1 MNWSA
6 FWNMGGFA
14 FYVWTSYALAAVV
27 LVLNVVLPL
36 NRKRTVMRDLRRR
49 RALEEQR

>member
-6 FWNMGGFA
+6 FWEMGGFA

-27 LVLNVVLPL
+27 LALNVVVPM
-36 NRKRTVMRDLRRR
+36 VRR
-49 RALEEQR
+49 RAVLRNLRLRLAREERV

>member
-1 MNWSA
+1 MNWSD

-27 LVLNVVLPL
+27 LALNIVVPLARRHAVL
-36 NRKRTVMRDLRRR
+36 RDLRMRMAR
-49 RALEEQR
+49 GEGA

>member
-1 MNWSA
+1 MNWTA

-27 LVLNVVLPL
+27 LGLNVILPL
-36 NRKRTVMRDLRRR
+36 MRRRSVVRDLRVRLAR
-49 RALEEQR
+49 EERS

>member
-6 FWNMGGFA
+6 FWEMGGFA

-27 LVLNVVLPL
+27 LALNVVVPM
-36 NRKRTVMRDLRRR
+36 VRR
-49 RALEEQR
+49 RAVRRSLRLRLAREERA

>member
-14 FYVWTSYALAAVV
+14 FYVWTSYALAAIV
-27 LVLNVVLPL
+27 LVLNIIVPLARRRVVL
-36 NRKRTVMRDLRRR
+36 RRLRSRLER
-49 RALEEQR
+49 EERA